1 MIVSRLKPRRTPSL
15 EQLSVGCVSYFNS
28 LWIRNVLNMGRDVLF
43 TSIFQDRAVTMGLA
57 DGTYSVLEDTV
68 TSLLKKE
75 GQTLQFNWF
84 RSTKSRAGLLKSL
97 LTRGEGP
104 TTAKLNT
111 TDIIDLAF
119 I

>member
-1 MIVSRLKPRRTPSL
+1 
-15 EQLSVGCVSYFNS
+15 
-28 LWIRNVLNMGRDVLF
+28 MGRDVLF

-84 RSTKSRAGLLKSL
+84 RSTKSGAGLLKSL
-97 LTRGEGP
+97 LSTRGEGP

>member
-1 MIVSRLKPRRTPSL
+1 
-15 EQLSVGCVSYFNS
+15 
-28 LWIRNVLNMGRDVLF
+28 MGRDVLF
-43 TSIFQDRAVTMGLA
+43 TNTFQERAVSMGLA

-97 LTRGEGP
+97 LTRSEGP
-104 TTAKLNT
+104 TTAKLST

-119 I
+119 N

>member
-1 MIVSRLKPRRTPSL
+1 
-15 EQLSVGCVSYFNS
+15 
-28 LWIRNVLNMGRDVLF
+28 MGRDVLF
-43 TSIFQDRAVTMGLA
+43 TNIFQERAVTMGLA

-75 GQTLQFNWF
+75 GQTLQFNWI
-84 RSTKSRAGLLKSL
+84 RTKTKSRAGLLKSL

-119 I
+119 T

>member
-1 MIVSRLKPRRTPSL
+1 
-15 EQLSVGCVSYFNS
+15 
-28 LWIRNVLNMGRDVLF
+28 
-43 TSIFQDRAVTMGLA
+43 MGLA

-84 RSTKSRAGLLKSL
+84 RTKTKSRAGLLKSL
-97 LTRGEGP
+97 LTRSEGP

-119 I
+119 T

>member
-1 MIVSRLKPRRTPSL
+1 MVVSRLKPRRTPSL

-28 LWIRNVLNMGRDVLF
+28 LWIRNALNMGRDVLF

>member
-1 MIVSRLKPRRTPSL
+1 
-15 EQLSVGCVSYFNS
+15 
-28 LWIRNVLNMGRDVLF
+28 
-43 TSIFQDRAVTMGLA
+43 MGLA

-75 GQTLQFNWF
+75 WQTLQFNWI
-84 RSTKSRAGLLKSL
+84 RTKTKSRAGLLKSL
-97 LTRGEGP
+97 LTRSEGP
-104 TTAKLNT
+104 TTAKLST